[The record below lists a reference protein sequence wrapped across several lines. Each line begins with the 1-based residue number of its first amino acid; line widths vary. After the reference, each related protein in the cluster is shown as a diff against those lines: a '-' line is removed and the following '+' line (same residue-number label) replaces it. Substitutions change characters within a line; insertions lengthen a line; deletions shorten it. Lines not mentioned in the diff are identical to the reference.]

1 MIADFRLALSFLTRW
16 PVSLPETLP
25 EGAMAR
31 CLWAFP
37 LIGALIGSIVG
48 GTYLLACLIWPPIP
62 SVLIALTAGLLFTGA
77 LHEDGLA
84 DCADGF
90 GGGRDKDGVLAIM
103 RDSRI
108 GVYAALAL
116 ILSVLI
122 RGSTIAQV
130 FNPAGA
136 LIIAHT
142 LSRTALPIVMT
153 LLPPASSSGVA
164 SSIGRPPLWA
174 CILAVFLGLPVLL
187 FAPGHATLCLVMAL
201 ISGGALVLLARK
213 RIGGY
218 SGDVLGALQQIVEI
232 SVLLALL
239 IRL

>member
-16 PVSLPETLP
+16 PLSLPNALP
-25 EGAMAR
+25 DGAMAR
-31 CLWAFP
+31 CMWAFP
-37 LIGALIGSIVG
+37 LIGALIGSVVG
-48 GTYLLACLIWPPIP
+48 GVYLLAHLIWPAIP
-62 SVLIALTAGLLFTGA
+62 SVLIALTAGMMLTGA

-90 GGGRDKDGVLAIM
+90 GAGRDKEGTLAIM

-108 GVYAALAL
+108 GVYAGLAL

-122 RGSTIAQV
+122 

-142 LSRTALPIVMT
+142 LSRAALPVAMT

-164 SSIGRPPLWA
+164 SSIGRPPSWA
-174 CILAVFLGLPVLL
+174 TALAVVLGLAALL
-187 FAPGHATLCLVMAL
+187 LAPDHAALCLVMAL
-201 ISGGALVLLARK
+201 MSGGTLVLMARQ

-218 SGDVLGALQQIVEI
+218 SGDVLGALQQVVEI
-232 SVLLALL
+232 SILLALL